1 MRVFDSQESRYPTD
15 VQRLYSMFPQG
26 GPGFGL
32 LLLRIA
38 TAAMFALNIT
48 HPFHFSSPVLY
59 WAAVSFIVL
68 TSVSLCIGFLT
79 LILAV
84 IACAVAVANLFL
96 SEQTI
101 DVVYILRILTS
112 ASLFFLGPGAYS
124 VDAKLFGLQ
133 VTVVPPRK
141 PSS

>member
-1 MRVFDSQESRYPTD
+1 
-15 VQRLYSMFPQG
+15 MFPQG

-48 HPFHFSSPVLY
+48 PRFHFSSPALY
-59 WAAVSFIVL
+59 WAVLSFIVF

-79 LILAV
+79 PMLAV
-84 IACAVAVANLFL
+84 IACAIAVANLFL

-101 DVVYILRILTS
+101 NVIYILTILTS
-112 ASLFFLGPGAYS
+112 AALFFLGPGAYS